1 MNRRQLA
8 LIIILNALISLT
20 IAVTVVWVVEQR
32 RPDPET
38 LAALATPIT
47 APVVAPTFTPTP
59 ADVAPSPVPDQ
70 TTPVAT
76 AAPGEEEVYV
86 VQAGDSLLAIAG
98 RYGVSI
104 EAIMDANNITNPD
117 YVFSGQR
124 LVIPRAG
131 AAPTAAPTVAP
142 QASPAA
148 TATPVA
154 GQGLRVA
161 SFIGNGVLGA
171 EAVQIA
177 NDSDLAINLQGWRL
191 EKESGPAY
199 VFGSISLLPGSG
211 VVLYTGNGADTS
223 VALYWNQT
231 ALQWE
236 TGSVAR
242 LINPQGQEM
251 SRLAAP

>member
-1 MNRRQLA
+1 MRRRWPR
-8 LIIILNALISLT
+8 SPHRS
-20 IAVTVVWVVEQR
+20 R
-32 RPDPET
+32 RRWS
-38 LAALATPIT
+38 
-47 APVVAPTFTPTP
+47 APTFTPTP
-59 ADVAPSPVPDQ
+59 ADVAPSPAGISA
-70 TTPVAT
+70 TPVAT

-104 EAIMDANNITNPD
+104 EAIMDANNLTNPD
-117 YVFSGQR
+117 FVFSGQR

-131 AAPTAAPTVAP
+131 AAPTAAP
-142 QASPAA
+142 QASPADGNAGRTGRGCASPRSSA
-148 TATPVA
+148 TAFSGT
-154 GQGLRVA
+154 
-161 SFIGNGVLGA
+161 

-211 VVLYTGNGADTS
+211 VVLYTGSGADTS